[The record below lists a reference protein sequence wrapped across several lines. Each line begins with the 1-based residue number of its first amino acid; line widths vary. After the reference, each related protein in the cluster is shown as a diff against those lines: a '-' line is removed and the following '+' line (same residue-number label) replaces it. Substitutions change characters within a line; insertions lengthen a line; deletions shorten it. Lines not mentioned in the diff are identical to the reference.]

1 MARLVLGLLS
11 QVRSFPFVML
21 MIIKILTSSIISLFS
36 SADEPALPLQLMP
49 RHLRDHDGVQ
59 QLFPSEIIISDFPF
73 FVFLFQLT
81 IIITPI
87 LMFSPLQR
95 RSLVTIAQTS
105 PPWPPSM
112 RWSMQQSTQVRPRE
126 TMALMIW
133 VTVM

>member
-11 QVRSFPFVML
+11 QVTFVML

-49 RHLRDHDGVQ
+49 RYLRDHDGVQ

-81 IIITPI
+81 IIITTLI
-87 LMFSPLQR
+87 LMFSPQQR